1 MTCDAEW
8 PMLDRMAARQIEDPM
23 LRFGGEDAV
32 APLDPTVNTQV
43 LGSDPM
49 RLPSWACKNVDRVMA
64 MLIPATTQRGQDYTK
79 LAEMYQALLVKRNN
93 ELAAVASWSAASR
106 RPATREGEA
115 LCRLRRCP
123 RNGNG
128 RR

>member
-8 PMLDRMAARQIEDPM
+8 PQLDRMAARQIEDPM
-23 LRFGGEDAV
+23 LRFGAGTRRAARPDGQHAGAGLRPDAGCR
-32 APLDPTVNTQV
+32 
-43 LGSDPM
+43 LG
-49 RLPSWACKNVDRVMA
+49 LKNVDRVMA

-93 ELAAVASWSAASR
+93 ELAAVASWSAGWKK
-106 RPATREGEA
+106 PAIRAGEA
-115 LCRLRRCP
+115 RRRLRRCP